1 MVESPPGVTAVC
13 VTVAQLEDV
22 VSAITRAPST
32 DADTLQ
38 GCVKAIIDVL
48 IAHGLEEQDE
58 LIETG
63 SAICARLIAFA
74 ALLKSAEIGP
84 WIASVGVQASSLQRP
99 LLQAMATAPL
109 QVVQGHFR
117 FDPKDFLDIALEN
130 TPPAGN
136 G

>member
-1 MVESPPGVTAVC
+1 MAESTPGITAVC

-22 VSAITRAPST
+22 VSAITRAPAS

-84 WIASVGVQASSLQRP
+84 WIASRGVHPLSLQKP
-99 LLQAMATAPL
+99 LLQAMATATL
-109 QVVQGHFR
+109 QVEQGQYR

-130 TPPAGN
+130 APPAGN